1 MPASDAPLAPH
12 GTTDPLTASAP
23 ASGWA
28 AWLRHLLSSGWD
40 RLVALGLSLA
50 LGFGA
55 GIASLYLLAKVANDV
70 LERETQA
77 LDEGVLAWLRQFSSP
92 SLDYAA
98 RGVTMLGS
106 EALAGFLVLLLIY
119 LAVHRRWGAA
129 AALLLVT
136 GGAQLLNNVLK
147 DLFHRTR
154 PGAVVAIIPSQ
165 QFSFPS
171 GHAMVSTA
179 FYLFIAYL
187 AWRLLRGWRR
197 HAAVGVLLLVVGLI
211 GLSRLYLG
219 VHYLTDVVAGYLAGF
234 LWTDA
239 VILGGFLLGRGR
251 RLPPARR
258 EPRQRQVGAVEA
270 T

>member
-1 MPASDAPLAPH
+1 MAASDTPDTPQV
-12 GTTDPLTASAP
+12 TTDPLTASAP

-28 AWLRHLLSSGWD
+28 VWLRRLLTSGRD
-40 RLVALGLSLA
+40 RLVALGLSLV

-55 GIASLYLLAKVANDV
+55 GVLALYLLAEVANEV
-70 LERETQA
+70 LERETEWLDQA
-77 LDEGVLAWLRQFSSP
+77 VLAWLRQFASP
-92 SLDYAA
+92 NLDYGA

-106 EALAGFLVLLLIY
+106 EALAGFMVLLLVYFAI
-119 LAVHRRWGAA
+119 HRRWGAA
-129 AALLLVT
+129 VALLLVT

-179 FYLFIAYL
+179 FYLFIAYM

-197 HAAVGVLLLVVGLI
+197 YAAVGVLLLVIGLI

-219 VHYLTDVVAGYLAGF
+219 VHYLTDVIAGYLAGF

-239 VILGGFLLGRGR
+239 VILGAYLLSRGR
-251 RLPPARR
+251 PVPPGTRERR
-258 EPRQRQVGAVEA
+258 PRPLGTLEA